1 MCNKYLDILKEN
13 SKTFYTA
20 SKLLPNVVRDDV
32 IKIYA
37 FCRTYDDNAD
47 LSLSS
52 NTTEL
57 ENAVRDLGIE
67 HTIIEQLKE
76 GIDSDKQFE
85 RISTLDDLIVYSY
98 KVAGCVGIMM
108 CDVLGIKNSKAKY
121 HAIDLGI
128 AMQITNICRDIMDD
142 FSINRKYLPDSMI
155 SVNKIEIKDIDEI
168 YQVSS
173 DLIKIS
179 EEYYQSAEEGIK
191 YIPFLSRFSILY
203 ALKLYQAIGRKILKS
218 KSVFL
223 NERINTSK
231 FEKVI
236 ILFKTLILF
245 SSKYILFGFKN
256 HKQSLHK
263 PLSGLPRIH
272 ERI

>member
-142 FSINRKYLPDSMI
+142 FSINRKI
-155 SVNKIEIKDIDEI
+155 S
-168 YQVSS
+168 S
-173 DLIKIS
+173 
-179 EEYYQSAEEGIK
+179 
-191 YIPFLSRFSILY
+191 
-203 ALKLYQAIGRKILKS
+203 
-218 KSVFL
+218 
-223 NERINTSK
+223 
-231 FEKVI
+231 
-236 ILFKTLILF
+236 
-245 SSKYILFGFKN
+245 
-256 HKQSLHK
+256 
-263 PLSGLPRIH
+263 
-272 ERI
+272 